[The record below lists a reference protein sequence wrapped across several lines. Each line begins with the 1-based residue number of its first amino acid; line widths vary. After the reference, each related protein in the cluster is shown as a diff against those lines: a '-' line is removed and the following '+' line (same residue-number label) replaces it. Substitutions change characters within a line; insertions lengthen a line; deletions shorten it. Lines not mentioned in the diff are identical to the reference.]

1 MGNSKRSAEEALN
14 GSASSHQRLHR
25 QEGATWA
32 APIVLEQRAN
42 SVQPLGSPSA
52 PIRRQ
57 LPRYPRRQISNDDL
71 LASIDQTNQNLASC
85 LSLAEL
91 ALAMIQGRSS
101 PEASPV
107 GERLARAE
115 ARIMSETSTI
125 IFLSSS

>member
-1 MGNSKRSAEEALN
+1 MENSKRSTEEALN
-14 GSASSHQRLHR
+14 GSASSRQCLHR
-25 QEGATWA
+25 QEGATWG
-32 APIVLEQRAN
+32 APIVLEQRAD
-42 SVQPLGSPSA
+42 STQPLGSSSA

-71 LASIDQTNQNLASC
+71 LASIDRTDQNLASC

-91 ALAMIQGRSS
+91 ALAMIQGRSP

-115 ARIMSETSTI
+115 AKIMGETSTT
-125 IFLSSS
+125 IFLSS